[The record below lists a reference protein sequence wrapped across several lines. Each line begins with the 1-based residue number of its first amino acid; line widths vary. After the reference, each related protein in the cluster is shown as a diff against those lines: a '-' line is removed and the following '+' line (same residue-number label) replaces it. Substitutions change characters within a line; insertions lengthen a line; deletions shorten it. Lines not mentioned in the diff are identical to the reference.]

1 MIRLLLNGQ
10 EVDFTNVETLDF
22 NYRNEDTDNPTV
34 VKNKYSKTIVIPGT
48 PNNNKIFGD
57 IFRMD
62 RKQEYDYEYKGISF
76 DLDRGTVR

>member
-10 EVDFTNVETLDF
+10 EVDFTDVQTLDF
-22 NYRNEDTDNPTV
+22 NYKNEDTDNPTV

-62 RKQEYDYEYKGISF
+62 RKKEYISIRQREYLLYYSIMA
-76 DLDRGTVR
+76 T